1 MHRSADD
8 LTSVGGDG
16 EGHEGQRL
24 NRPRRAPRSS
34 RTTFCPRLQKP
45 QQTVGEFISIAGR
58 DWSGCPAAD
67 KDKMFRCVVRKF
79 DAVHDFGAF
88 KSAGFKVQEMGESVA
103 RAVFKNELGA

>member
-1 MHRSADD
+1 MEAKLGPSTVGVPLLPPCKNERSC
-8 LTSVGGDG
+8 S
-16 EGHEGQRL
+16 Q
-24 NRPRRAPRSS
+24 SS
-34 RTTFCPRLQKP
+34 TLVAHNFLPTLQKP

>member
-1 MHRSADD
+1 MP
-8 LTSVGGDG
+8 T
-16 EGHEGQRL
+16 
-24 NRPRRAPRSS
+24 
-34 RTTFCPRLQKP
+34 LQKP

-103 RAVFKNELGA
+103 RAVFKNELGLEMNEVTAVVAA